1 MGNQPYRKGAFEIPC
16 RADWAIAKAGDLER
30 LPLWRQG
37 RPMAEVLKY
46 LAAFV
51 SALPTNVRAWAR
63 SIAVGEPGMPFTKI
77 EVHATKQ

>member
-1 MGNQPYRKGAFEIPC
+1 
-16 RADWAIAKAGDLER
+16 
-30 LPLWRQG
+30 
-37 RPMAEVLKY
+37 MAEVLKY